1 LELTWSGGAI
11 AAILWARIMAQSG
24 TPSRQG
30 EKLDGSGL
38 RVAIIVS
45 RFNDNITSRLLSG
58 ARDALLKHGVRASDV
73 TEVWVPGAWELPLAA
88 QALARTGRYDAL
100 VALGCVVRGE
110 TTHHIH
116 VGGESARGLAQVSLQ
131 TNVPIGFGVLTTD
144 TVEQAVARA
153 GGDHGNK
160 GEDAALAAIEMVMLL
175 RAHRPTE
182 KPGR

>member
-1 LELTWSGGAI
+1 
-11 AAILWARIMAQSG
+11 MAQSG
-24 TPSRQG
+24 TPSRRG

-45 RFNDNITSRLLSG
+45 RFNDHITSRLLAG
-58 ARDALLKHGVRASDV
+58 ARDALRKHGVRDSDV
-73 TEVWVPGAWELPLAA
+73 TEVWVPGAWELPLTA

-131 TNVPIGFGVLTTD
+131 TSVPIGFGVLTTD

-160 GEDAALAAIEMVMLL
+160 GEDAAIAALEMVMLL
-175 RAHRPTE
+175 RAHRPSE

>member
-1 LELTWSGGAI
+1 
-11 AAILWARIMAQSG
+11 MAQSG

-38 RVAIIVS
+38 RVAVIVS
-45 RFNDNITSRLLSG
+45 RFNDNITSRLLAG
-58 ARDALLKHGVRASDV
+58 ARDALRKHGVRDSDV
-73 TEVWVPGAWELPLAA
+73 SEVWVPGAWELPLAA
-88 QALARTGRYDAL
+88 QTLARTGRYDAL

-116 VGGESARGLAQVSLQ
+116 VGGESATGLAQVSLH

-175 RAHRPTE
+175 RAQQPTE
-182 KPGR
+182 EPGR